1 MSLPNLKRLDATY
14 AIVLFKV
21 DGELGNHDGVL
32 HVHLHPVQP
41 LNALLAGVPWSIQL
55 VTLKV

>member
-1 MSLPNLKRLDATY
+1 MSLHNLKRLDATY

-41 LNALLAGVPWSIQL
+41 LNALLTGVPWSVQL